1 MTWAG
6 NSPVWRSHPPK
17 LAKKTWRFRPSVGA
31 AEISLAII
39 CSCVPRLVLGNLVWR
54 LVAFVRIDVSS
65 VLSLIAEN
73 ESYGYQIRKR
83 LAVRSHRYFQFGF
96 GRLYPILHGLEQRRL
111 VTASLKQFL
120 KVGRYHPCGERTD

>member
-1 MTWAG
+1 MKNPDGQLLHG
-6 NSPVWRSHPPK
+6 N
-17 LAKKTWRFRPSVGA
+17 
-31 AEISLAII
+31 AETL
-39 CSCVPRLVLGNLVWR
+39 
-54 LVAFVRIDVSS
+54 

-111 VTASLKQFL
+111 VTARWGEAGRIRQRKNYRITPTGRDALQQRKDRWRQFARAMEL
-120 KVGRYHPCGERTD
+120 VLNRQPRTANR

>member
-1 MTWAG
+1 MKNPDGQLLHG
-6 NSPVWRSHPPK
+6 N
-17 LAKKTWRFRPSVGA
+17 
-31 AEISLAII
+31 AETL
-39 CSCVPRLVLGNLVWR
+39 
-54 LVAFVRIDVSS
+54 

-111 VTASLKQFL
+111 VTARWGEAGRIRQRKNYRITPAGRDALQQRKNRWRQFARAMAL
-120 KVGRYHPCGERTD
+120 VLNRQPRPANR